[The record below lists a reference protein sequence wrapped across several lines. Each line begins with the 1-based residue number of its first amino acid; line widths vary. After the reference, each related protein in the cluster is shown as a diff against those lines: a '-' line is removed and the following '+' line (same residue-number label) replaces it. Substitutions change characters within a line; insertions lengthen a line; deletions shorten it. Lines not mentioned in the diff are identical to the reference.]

1 MRNLPVLPPAPRLAA
16 PASCPPCDRAK
27 PARTTLDARLSGYR
41 EGMTEQPQDEQTHAQ
56 PEPEASSDG
65 DGSWTDDPQTQ
76 DPHENRSVEEV
87 VRRTSEG

>member
-1 MRNLPVLPPAPRLAA
+1 VPALR
-16 PASCPPCDRAK
+16 SGETGS
-27 PARTTLDARLSGYR
+27 TTLDARLTGYR

-76 DPHENRSVEEV
+76 DPHEDRSVEEV

>member
-1 MRNLPVLPPAPRLAA
+1 
-16 PASCPPCDRAK
+16 
-27 PARTTLDARLSGYR
+27 
-41 EGMTEQPQDEQTHAQ
+41 MTEQPQDEQTHAQ

-76 DPHENRSVEEV
+76 DPHEDRSVEEV